1 MATKF
6 KIIEDAKRQLNNIFV
21 GIAIPC
27 QPSLA
32 DGVYGPIKSEKV
44 IKFNRRALRN
54 AGKVKKEK
62 VDPRIVGGNDLM
74 IDKVGKPGSRER
86 VEALRSM
93 YEMYAAAGQ
102 EISAFYNE

>member
-6 KIIEDAKRQLNNIFV
+6 KIIEDAKIQARNIFS

-32 DGVYGPIKSEKV
+32 DGVYGPIRSEKV
-44 IKFNRRALRN
+44 LKFNRKILTKNR
-54 AGKVKKEK
+54 KTSKEK
-62 VDPRIVGGNDLM
+62 TDPRLVGGNDLM

-86 VEALRSM
+86 VEALRTM
-93 YEMYAAAGQ
+93 YEVYANA
-102 EISAFYNE
+102 EISAFHDE